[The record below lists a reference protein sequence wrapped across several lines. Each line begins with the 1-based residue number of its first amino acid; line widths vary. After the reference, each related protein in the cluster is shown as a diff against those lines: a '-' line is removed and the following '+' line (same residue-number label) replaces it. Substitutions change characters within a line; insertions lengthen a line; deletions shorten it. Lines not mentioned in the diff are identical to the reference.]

1 MKKIAFCSVLFLMFF
16 TIASCGGSNQEIE
29 KEDALRNEVFA
40 IHDAVMPR
48 MSEIVKLKGKLRE
61 LPMDTT
67 NEAVMRAAISQ
78 LEKAEEG
85 MMDWMNKFKQPETL
99 RETKSHEE
107 IMQYL
112 DGEKTT
118 ISQVRDDMNNSI
130 QVAERLLGS
139 SGL

>member
-1 MKKIAFCSVLFLMFF
+1 MKKIALSSVLVFVLFI
-16 TIASCGGSNQEIE
+16 IASCGGSRPEIE
-29 KEDALRNEVFA
+29 QEDALRNEVFA

-85 MMDWMNKFKQPETL
+85 MMDWMNKFTQPEKL

-112 DGEKTT
+112 SAEKNT

-139 SGL
+139 SGQ